1 MKGIL
6 KKDIVN
12 FCNKFDINHQAI
24 EDNIVFDL
32 QMATERLENKK
43 ANKELNTLMKK
54 YGYTR
59 EEPIWEK

>member
-6 KKDIVN
+6 KKDIVD
-12 FCNKFDINHQAI
+12 FCNKFDINHTKI

-32 QMATERLENKK
+32 EMAVKQLNSKK
-43 ANKELNTLMKK
+43 ANKELGTLMKR
-54 YGYTR
+54 YGYSR

>member
-32 QMATERLENKK
+32 QMAKERKENKK
-43 ANKELNTLMKK
+43 EEKELSTLLKK

-59 EEPIWEK
+59 

>member
-1 MKGIL
+1 MKDIL
-6 KKDIVN
+6 KKDIRN
-12 FCNKFDINHQAI
+12 FCEKFDINWEKI

-32 QMATERLENKK
+32 QMATEKLENKK
-43 ANKELNTLMKK
+43 ANRELGTLMKK

>member
-1 MKGIL
+1 MKKIL

-32 QMATERLENKK
+32 QMATERKENKK
-43 ANKELNTLMKK
+43 AEKELGTLLKK

-59 EEPIWEK
+59 

>member
-32 QMATERLENKK
+32 QMATEKKESKK
-43 ANKELNTLMKK
+43 AEKELSTLLKK

-59 EEPIWEK
+59 